1 MWTILLLA
9 EGKRQLSLFMKHLSR
24 QNNEI
29 LRNPI
34 ASLSTKRVSR
44 VSFATDT
51 RTSRAS
57 ESRVSLAPDSHT
69 YRTSESRP
77 SGESRRTRAFHTG
90 YVPPVPDLP
99 MDDSDTGS
107 MSPKQSQGPLMLTPN
122 DIRIRIT
129 HNNQSSSSEHE
140 MDGVLPALRIKSS
153 MIFLFYFLLIHPFI
167 LVM

>member
-34 ASLSTKRVSR
+34 ASLSTERVSR
-44 VSFATDT
+44 VSFAPDT
-51 RTSRAS
+51 HTSRAS
-57 ESRVSLAPDSHT
+57 ESRVSLAPHSHT
-69 YRTSESRP
+69 CTSESRP

-99 MDDSDTGS
+99 MDDSD
-107 MSPKQSQGPLMLTPN
+107 PGPC
-122 DIRIRIT
+122 R
-129 HNNQSSSSEHE
+129 Q
-140 MDGVLPALRIKSS
+140 
-153 MIFLFYFLLIHPFI
+153 
-167 LVM
+167 